1 MTLPCCF
8 ELGGEVLEEVAEVV
22 ALAVEQDVVGV
33 VREEVEGVEV
43 GRLAEVGLGR
53 ELQVLLLELARDG
66 VLVAEDEVELQ
77 QGARHT

>member
-1 MTLPCCF
+1 M
-8 ELGGEVLEEVAEVV
+8 

-43 GRLAEVGLGR
+43 RRLAEVRLGR

-66 VLVAEDEVELQ
+66 VLVTEDEVDLQ
-77 QGARHT
+77 QGARDT

>member
-1 MTLPCCF
+1 M
-8 ELGGEVLEEVAEVV
+8 

-43 GRLAEVGLGR
+43 RRLAEVRLGR

-77 QGARHT
+77 QGARDT